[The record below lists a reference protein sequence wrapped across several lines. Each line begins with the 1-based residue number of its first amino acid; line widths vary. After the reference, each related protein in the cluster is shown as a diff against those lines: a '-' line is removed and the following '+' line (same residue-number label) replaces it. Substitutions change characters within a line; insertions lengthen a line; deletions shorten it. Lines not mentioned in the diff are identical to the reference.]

1 MPEYLSTREVARYL
15 KLNQK
20 KVYAL
25 VAGGKLPAARVSG
38 KWLFPKHLVDQWVTE
53 HTVYPTTGLI
63 GALLD
68 QMLVL
73 QGSDDWLFLRL
84 VDRYQSRTRGAVPIA
99 VVGSM
104 AGLTALDGGQ
114 AHLATCHVEPDA
126 VRSRLHSASYL
137 VSLFTRE
144 QGLLFDRSR
153 TRRLT
158 GLRSVVGRQLRF
170 AERQPES
177 GTYRLVRRLLGEQG
191 LKPRWRSAGPFTSHL
206 ELALAIRA
214 GKADVGMGARVAAE
228 MTGLDF
234 VPLHMESFDLV
245 VPAAFAAHRRVAG
258 FLDFTLDDLHKEAAH
273 GVPGYSFEKA
283 GRMQPLLLGATTP
296 STP

>member
-1 MPEYLSTREVARYL
+1 MAEYLSTAEVARYL

-25 VAGGKLPAARVSG
+25 VAEGKLPAARISG
-38 KWLFPKHLVDQWVTE
+38 KWLFPKHLVDQWVAE
-53 HTVYPTTGLI
+53 HTVYPTSGLM

-84 VDRYQSRTRGAVPIA
+84 VDRYQSRTQGAVPIA

-104 AGLTALDGGQ
+104 AGLAALEGGQ
-114 AHLATCHVEPDA
+114 AHLATCHVGPAA
-126 VRSRLHSASYL
+126 VRERVSSASYMM
-137 VSLFTRE
+137 SLFTRE
-144 QGLLFDRSR
+144 QGLLFDRAR
-153 TRRLT
+153 TPRVT
-158 GLRSVVGRQLRF
+158 ALRSVVGRRLRF

-177 GTYRLVRRLLGEQG
+177 GTYRLVRRLLDEEG
-191 LKPRWRSAGPFTSHL
+191 LKPRWKPVGPFASHL

-214 GKADVGMGARVAAE
+214 GAADVGMGARVAAE

-234 VPLHMESFDLV
+234 VPLHTESFDLV
-245 VPAAFAAHRRVAG
+245 VPAAYAAHRRVAG
-258 FLDFTLDDLHKEAAH
+258 FLDFALDDLHREAAH
-273 GVPGYSFEKA
+273 GAPGYSFDKA
-283 GRMQPLLLGATTP
+283 GRMQPLGTAA
-296 STP
+296 